1 MSYHLKNGN
10 LEFEVGKK
18 EQSILKGAMY
28 WSFEKEI
35 AEKTGDKEGYQQ
47 AQEAMSSVFHDMEQ
61 ANIPNWVGNAALE
74 FGRTHDLRG
83 AYMSEFFEKSKYA
96 DVEKSAPK
104 AEKAGKDMER
114 D

>member
-18 EQSILKGAMY
+18 EQSILEGAMY

-47 AQEAMSSVFHDMEQ
+47 AQEAMSSVFHD
-61 ANIPNWVGNAALE
+61 
-74 FGRTHDLRG
+74 LRG
-83 AYMSEFFEKSKYA
+83 TYMSEFFEKSKYA

>member
-1 MSYHLKNGN
+1 MSG
-10 LEFEVGKK
+10 
-18 EQSILKGAMY
+18 
-28 WSFEKEI
+28 
-35 AEKTGDKEGYQQ
+35 
-47 AQEAMSSVFHDMEQ
+47 
-61 ANIPNWVGNAALE
+61 IPNWVGNAALE

-83 AYMSEFFEKSKYA
+83 TYMSELFEKSKYA